1 MERLWRGRA
10 SLERV
15 RRKHC
20 FIAVPLPHM
29 SKASLRGFQI
39 ERAPS
44 QNASRLYTLAQGR
57 PISLWHRGVYIHYI
71 TKKNTTY
78 PAIQMRV
85 FLVYIN
91 LDDLKAHID
100 ESQLSST
107 KTSGASNEH
116 EPPTPKKNRQ
126 RRDSAKHKRR
136 TNHCQLWIVKT
147 VLLSL
152 YLPSKA
158 FASLKLYG

>member
-1 MERLWRGRA
+1 MARTGEFRA
-10 SLERV
+10 SSTKTLF
-15 RRKHC
+15 HC
-20 FIAVPLPHM
+20 
-29 SKASLRGFQI
+29 G
-39 ERAPS
+39 
-44 QNASRLYTLAQGR
+44 TLATYVK
-57 PISLWHRGVYIHYI
+57 SLSARLPNWKSTFSKCI
-71 TKKNTTY
+71 TSFYPRARKADLALTQRSLHTLHNKKNTTY

-116 EPPTPKKNRQ
+116 EPPTPKKNRH
-126 RRDSAKHKRR
+126 RRDSAKHERR